1 MRSAGV
7 NQVDLSNPMVRA
19 AIFSSGIGALALM
32 NQGGDGVPTPMNSGA
47 DLPETVEQGAATG
60 AVEATGETDP
70 IQLEVEQFVAEQPT
84 GAEAAAVDEE
94 ISRVTAAMQQTPG
107 EAGAKARA
115 MAPRDPSSYA
125 NIADY
130 YADRA
135 RFVQAMKG
143 GEFTEKLEGAVAKET
158 PSMTEKQIEAFV
170 KSQPALAY
178 ELMMRGMG
186 QRPNPMLSEQT
197 AESITTQT
205 VGSSLGDDNLANA
218 TGQALAAAANV
229 ATKQMDG
236 TLEGAALAQKNNEII
251 DASRPILRPELQRT
265 EEFVEE
271 QLTGP
276 AAASVIGS
284 AAAQVAPRMAGS
296 SRFFRQM
303 GR

>member
-1 MRSAGV
+1 MPSTMRSAGV

-47 DLPETVEQGAATG
+47 DLPESVEEGAPTG
-60 AVEATGETDP
+60 SVEATGESVVDP
-70 IQLEVEQFVAEQPT
+70 LQQQVDEFVAQQPM
-84 GAEAAAVDEE
+84 GPEAAAVDEE
-94 ISRVTAAMQQTPG
+94 ISRVTTAMQQTPG

-115 MAPRDPSSYA
+115 MAPRDPSTYA

-158 PSMTEKQIEAFV
+158 PSMSEDAIRTFV
-170 KSQPALAY
+170 ETQPALAY

-186 QRPNPMLSEQT
+186 QRPNPMMSEQT
-197 AESITTQT
+197 GESITTQT

-218 TGQALAAAANV
+218 TGQAMAAAANV
-229 ATKQMDG
+229 STQQMAG
-236 TLEGAALAQKNNEII
+236 TLEGAALAQQNNEII
-251 DASRPILRPELQRT
+251 DASRPILRPQLQRT
-265 EEFVEE
+265 EEFVD
-271 QLTGP
+271 Q
-276 AAASVIGS
+276 
-284 AAAQVAPRMAGS
+284 QFRPRMAGGTG
-296 SRFFRQM
+296 FFRQM
-303 GR
+303 RR